1 MVPLLSIK
9 WLAHPTS
16 LSLFIFLSSQLAL
29 KHRQNK
35 LQRQRIIL
43 FVGSPIADDEASL
56 VALGKKLKKN
66 SVAIDIVSFGE
77 DEQNEDKL
85 AKFVEAA
92 NSGENW

>member
-1 MVPLLSIK
+1 M
-9 WLAHPTS
+9 
-16 LSLFIFLSSQLAL
+16 
-29 KHRQNK
+29 
-35 LQRQRIIL
+35 
-43 FVGSPIADDEASL
+43 
-56 VALGKKLKKN
+56 ALGKKLKKN